1 VSDRLV
7 VPPDDAEIPMVRT
20 AVPPLGLGRDLS
32 GRFIL
37 LLLLPALAWSQRL
50 IVRRVRRG

>member
-1 VSDRLV
+1 
-7 VPPDDAEIPMVRT
+7 
-20 AVPPLGLGRDLS
+20 LGSAGTCL